1 MNKWQQATTVRL
13 SIFGYV
19 FSEKVRN
26 SRPEDPGV
34 VIGPEGVRY
43 VLGEAAIV
51 SYLFGG
57 QLQFAG
63 LTPCLTP
70 KHLRCWEDWSI
81 LPLEV
86 VTRLALRLFSPPHT
100 PFDTLWWV

>member
-43 VLGEAAIV
+43 VLGEAAICWIDALLDAQTSQMLGRLV
-51 SYLFGG
+51 NSAIGG
-57 QLQFAG
+57 G
-63 LTPCLTP
+63 NTTCVT
-70 KHLRCWEDWSI
+70 
-81 LPLEV
+81 V
-86 VTRLALRLFSPPHT
+86 V
-100 PFDTLWWV
+100 